1 MIFLN
6 AVFPPIFLNNLVMS
20 SGDNYKNP
28 SVQNNFKS
36 ETNENPGN
44 YKIETKKSPDC

>member
-6 AVFPPIFLNNLVMS
+6 AVFPPIFLNNLVMR

-28 SVQNNFKS
+28 SLQNNFKFES
-36 ETNENPGN
+36 DGIPWKCEKETS
-44 YKIETKKSPDC
+44 ITTDC